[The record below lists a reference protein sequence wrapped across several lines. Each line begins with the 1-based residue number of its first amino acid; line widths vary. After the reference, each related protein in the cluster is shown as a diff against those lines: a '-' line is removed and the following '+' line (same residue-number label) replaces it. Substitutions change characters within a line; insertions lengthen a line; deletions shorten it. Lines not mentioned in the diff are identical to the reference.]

1 MNPVAKTIAA
11 IRAQHSLTQQ
21 QLADMAG
28 VPRATLANMES
39 NGGNP
44 TITTV
49 IKIANALGVTVS
61 DLVEKNQLTV
71 ATLVARQDMQSIR
84 LDDGKFV
91 SSQLSPIN
99 APYILINEISML
111 PGCHSKGRPH
121 PQGSHEFFYCLWARL
136 VQFLRVGHP
145 LTVTHGLELTRSEQ
159 VEFREILLCFTDLSD
174 LGMGPGSDPEAHT
187 GHGHGNKKRE
197 RESRPYEALGAHATS
212 LQDHHLAVQIQAA
225 VAEHDAKEERYRQ
238 DDLQQIR

>member
-1 MNPVAKTIAA
+1 LNPVAKTIAA

-71 ATLVARQDMQSIR
+71 ATLVARKDMQSIR

-111 PGCHSKGRPH
+111 PGCYSKGRPH
-121 PQGSHEFFYCLWARL
+121 PQGSHEFFYCLEGTAL
-136 VQFLRVGHP
+136 LQINDEPAEVEAGNVVYFAGNLPHNYINE
-145 LTVTHGLELTRSEQ
+145 GLKP
-159 VEFREILLCFTDLSD
+159 V
-174 LGMGPGSDPEAHT
+174 H
-187 GHGHGNKKRE
+187 
-197 RESRPYEALGAHATS
+197 
-212 LQDHHLAVQIQAA
+212 A
-225 VAEHDAKEERYRQ
+225 VAVVSIKDVIKTR
-238 DDLQQIR
+238 